1 MDTDRRFVEVR
12 FIVLVLIDITNQD
25 FIDTLSASSSKHAG
39 EAVSSEMIS
48 NLESVSYVE
57 SVVVSQL

>member
-1 MDTDRRFVEVR
+1 VDTDKRFVEAR
-12 FIVLVLIDITNQD
+12 FIVLVLIDITHQD
-25 FIDTLSASSSKHAG
+25 FIDALRASGTQHVG